1 MANARPAAEPA
12 DAGWTAAVFAGG
24 VTLLAAVLFFGI
36 ATRVS
41 LANDID
47 VVARAG
53 ISRVLRGGIPDL
65 VDTFVLIVLMFVG
78 YAAALWALAQGFRRA
93 LPATLGGIVLCSL
106 AMLPA
111 MPLTSP
117 DAVHL
122 AADVRTFW
130 LHGKW
135 PADFGGTPDKVDD
148 PVANEVRVYR
158 DSPSGYGPLAY
169 IIGGAPLPFVGD
181 GFRANLL
188 GQKVVAGAFLLA
200 TAVAAA
206 LVARRLG
213 GNPAFTAGFIG
224 LNPMMLWQ
232 YPGDGHND
240 TLMAFFGVV
249 ALGLAVEPGWRS
261 RAGAIAAGV
270 ASVLCKYALLLAA
283 PLVVAYWFPRWRR
296 AVAGVAAGLGLL
308 LLAAYAFDF
317 APVRNGTLGPATAV
331 APSNPW
337 GVAAGLFSLGARGN
351 DRLVFFSYVIALAIL
366 AAVAARQPLQTGRD
380 LARAV
385 ALVMGLFLFAASPG
399 FLPWYL
405 VWFLPFAAIGASRWQ
420 LWWAGSWSA
429 AAFLPVLALNWQI
442 SINRAW
448 NIPEPVRWS
457 VVLAWTLTL
466 VATWLGA
473 RIGAGGAPRSI
484 AARRS
489 TGPRFAPRKR
499 TDRSARRRTAQTSN
513 R

>member
-1 MANARPAAEPA
+1 MGKQPPGGEVPAPSSPVAPWLFSGSVGVL
-12 DAGWTAAVFAGG
+12 AG
-24 VTLLAAVLFFGI
+24 VLFFGI

-47 VVARAG
+47 IVARAG

-65 VDTFVLIVLMFVG
+65 VDTFLLIVLTFAA
-78 YAAALWALAQGFRRA
+78 YAAALRALWLGFRHA
-93 LPATLGGIVLCSL
+93 FASVAAGIVLCSL

-135 PADFGGTPDKVDD
+135 PADSSGTPDKVDD

-158 DSPSGYGPLAY
+158 SNPSGYGPLAY
-169 IIGGAPLPFVGD
+169 VIGGAALPFVGD
-181 GFRANLL
+181 SFRANLV
-188 GQKVVAGAFLLA
+188 GQKVIAGLFLLG
-200 TAVAAA
+200 TALAAGII
-206 LVARRLG
+206 ARRFG
-213 GNPAFTAGFIG
+213 SNPAFTAGIIG

-240 TLMAFFGVV
+240 SLMAFFGVV
-249 ALGLAVEPGWRS
+249 ALGLATLPGWRM
-261 RAGAIAAGV
+261 RAGAALSGL
-270 ASVLCKYALLLAA
+270 ASALCKYALLIAA
-283 PLVVAYWFPRWRR
+283 PLLAAYWFPRWRL
-296 AVAGVAAGLGLL
+296 AVAGTAAGLGMMLL
-308 LLAAYAFDF
+308 LAYAFDV

-337 GVAAGLFSLGARGN
+337 GVIADLFSLSGTGRN
-351 DRLVFFSYVIALAIL
+351 RMVFFGYVIALGIL
-366 AAVAARQPLQTGRD
+366 AAVAARHSLATGRD

-385 ALVMGLFLFAASPG
+385 ALVMGLFLFAAFPG

-405 VWFLPFAAIGASRWQ
+405 IWFLPFAAIGGDRRQ
-420 LWWAGSWSA
+420 LWWAAGWSA
-429 AAFLPVLALNWQI
+429 AAFLPILALNWQI

-457 VVLAWTLTL
+457 VVLAWVLTL
-466 VATWLGA
+466 LAAWLGP
-473 RIGAGGAPRSI
+473 RLTPGAPARPVRAASRPRGARSR
-484 AARRS
+484 AGVTAPGPARR
-489 TGPRFAPRKR
+489 G
-499 TDRSARRRTAQTSN
+499 
-513 R
+513 

>member
-1 MANARPAAEPA
+1 MANARPGDNLP
-12 DAGWTAAVFAGG
+12 GLSWTAGVFAGG
-24 VTLLAAVLFFGI
+24 VLLLATVLFFGI

-78 YAAALWALAQGFRRA
+78 YAAVLWALAQGFRYA
-93 LPATLGGIVLCSL
+93 LPATIGGIVLCSA

-158 DSPSGYGPLAY
+158 SSPSGYGPLAY

-188 GQKVVAGAFLLA
+188 GQKVVAGVFLQA
-200 TAVAAA
+200 TAIAAA
-206 LVARRLG
+206 MVARRLG
-213 GNPAFTAGFIG
+213 GNAAFTAGFIG

-261 RAGAIAAGV
+261 RAGAVAAGI
-270 ASVLCKYALLLAA
+270 ASVLCKYALLLVA
-283 PLVVAYWFPRWRR
+283 PLLAAYWFPRWRE
-296 AVAGVAAGLGLL
+296 AVAAAAAGLGLL

-331 APSNPW
+331 APTNPW
-337 GVAAGLFSLGARGN
+337 GVVSGLFSLGELGN
-351 DRLVFFSYVIALAIL
+351 DRLVLFGYVIALTIL
-366 AAVAARQPLQTGRD
+366 AAVAAIHPLQTGRD

-385 ALVMGLFLFAASPG
+385 TLVVGLFLFAASPG
-399 FLPWYL
+399 YLPWYL

-420 LWWAGSWSA
+420 LWWAASWSA
-429 AAFLPVLALNWQI
+429 AAFLPILALNWQI
-442 SINRAW
+442 SIHRAW

-457 VVLAWTLTL
+457 VVLAWTLTIL
-466 VATWLGA
+466 ATWLGA
-473 RIGAGGAPRSI
+473 RIGAGEAPRPTTE
-484 AARRS
+484 RRN

-499 TDRSARRRTAQTSN
+499 QDRAARRRTA
-513 R
+513 

>member
-1 MANARPAAEPA
+1 MANARP
-12 DAGWTAAVFAGG
+12 DDNLLGLSWTAGVFAGG
-24 VTLLAAVLFFGI
+24 VLLLATVLFFGI

-65 VDTFVLIVLMFVG
+65 IDTFVLIVLMFVG
-78 YAAALWALAQGFRRA
+78 YAAALWALAQGFRYA
-93 LPATLGGIVLCSL
+93 LPATIGGIVLCSA

-135 PADFGGTPDKVDD
+135 PADFGGTPSKVDD

-169 IIGGAPLPFVGD
+169 VIGGAPLPFVGD

-188 GQKVVAGAFLLA
+188 GQKVVAGVFLLA
-200 TAVAAA
+200 TAITAAM
-206 LVARRLG
+206 VARRLG
-213 GNPAFTAGFIG
+213 GNAAFTAGFIG

-249 ALGLAVEPGWRS
+249 ALGLAIEPGWRH
-261 RAGAIAAGV
+261 RAGAVAAGI
-270 ASVLCKYALLLAA
+270 ASVLCKYALLLVA
-283 PLVVAYWFPRWRR
+283 PLLAAYWFPRWRK
-296 AVAGVAAGLGLL
+296 AVVAAAAGLGLL

-331 APSNPW
+331 APTNPW
-337 GVAAGLFSLGARGN
+337 GVVSGLFSLGELGN
-351 DRLVFFSYVIALAIL
+351 DRLVLFGYVIALAIL
-366 AAVAARQPLQTGRD
+366 AAVAAVHPLQTGRD
-380 LARAV
+380 LACAV
-385 ALVMGLFLFAASPG
+385 ALVVGLFLFAASPG
-399 FLPWYL
+399 YLPWYL

-420 LWWAGSWSA
+420 LWWAASWSA
-429 AAFLPVLALNWQI
+429 AAFLPILALNWQI

-448 NIPEPVRWS
+448 NVPEPVRWS
-457 VVLAWTLTL
+457 VVLAWTLTI
-466 VATWLGA
+466 VATWLGTRLGGGTTQASDA
-473 RIGAGGAPRSI
+473 RTRP
-484 AARRS
+484 
-489 TGPRFAPRKR
+489 GPRFSPRKR
-499 TDRSARRRTAQTSN
+499 TDRTARRRAARASS

>member
-1 MANARPAAEPA
+1 MANPLRAADSGTTVPA
-12 DAGWTAAVFAGG
+12 WVFGG
-24 VTLLAAVLFFGI
+24 ATLLLAATLFFGI

-65 VDTFVLIVLMFVG
+65 VDTFLLISLMFLG
-78 YAAALWALAQGFRRA
+78 YGLALWALWRGFRYA
-93 LPATLGGIVLCSL
+93 FAGAVAGTVICSL

-135 PADFGGTPDKVDD
+135 PAEFSGTPDKVDD

-158 DSPSGYGPLAY
+158 SNPSGYGPLAY
-169 IIGGAPLPFVGD
+169 VIGGATLPFVGD
-181 GFRANLL
+181 NFRANLL
-188 GQKVVAGAFLLA
+188 GQKVIAGLFFVG
-200 TAVAAA
+200 TAAA
-206 LVARRLG
+206 AGLIARRFG
-213 GNPAFTAGFIG
+213 GNAAFTAGFIG

-240 TLMAFFGVV
+240 SLMAFFGVL
-249 ALGLAVEPGWRS
+249 ALGVATVPGWKG
-261 RAGAIAAGV
+261 RAGSAAAGL
-270 ASVLCKYALLLAA
+270 ASALCKYALVLAA
-283 PLVVAYWFPRWRR
+283 PLLAVYWFPHLRR
-296 AVAGVAAGLGLL
+296 AIAIGAAALGFI
-308 LLAAYAFDF
+308 LLAAYTFDF

-331 APSNPW
+331 APTTPA
-337 GVAAGLFSLGARGN
+337 GVLSGMAGFGGQGN
-351 DRLVFFSYVIALAIL
+351 DRLVFLGYIAALGIL
-366 AAVAARQPLQTGRD
+366 AVVLWRHPLETGRD
-380 LARAV
+380 LARAT
-385 ALVMGLFLFAASPG
+385 AWVMGLFLFAAFPG

-405 VWFLPFAAIGASRWQ
+405 VWFLPFAAIGGDRRQ
-420 LWWAGSWSA
+420 LWWAGSWTA

-457 VVLAWTLTL
+457 VVLAWSLTL
-466 VATWLGA
+466 IATWLGPQLFRGGGTA
-473 RIGAGGAPRSI
+473 RARRAASRPQVARRDVPGR
-484 AARRS
+484 AARR
-489 TGPRFAPRKR
+489 RA
-499 TDRSARRRTAQTSN
+499 
-513 R
+513 

>member
-1 MANARPAAEPA
+1 MSKVNRAAEA
-12 DAGWTAAVFAGG
+12 RGASLAAWVFAGA
-24 VTLLAAVLFFGI
+24 VALLASVLFFGI

-65 VDTFVLIVLMFVG
+65 VDTFLLILAMFAA
-78 YAAALWALAQGFRRA
+78 YAAALWALRRGFRRA
-93 LPATLGGIVLCSL
+93 FAAAIAGTVVCSA

-135 PADFGGTPDKVDD
+135 PASMSGTPETVDD
-148 PVANEVRVYR
+148 PVANEVRVFR
-158 DSPSGYGPLAY
+158 SAPSGYGPLAY
-169 IIGGAPLPFVGD
+169 AIGGAPLPFVGD

-188 GQKVVAGAFLLA
+188 GQKVVAGVFFIA
-200 TAVAAA
+200 TAVAAG

-213 GNPAFTAGFIG
+213 GIGAFATGFVG

-240 TLMAFFGVV
+240 SLMAFFGVV
-249 ALGLAVEPGWRS
+249 ALGLVVQPGWRP
-261 RAGAIAAGV
+261 RAVGTAAGL
-270 ASVLCKYALLLAA
+270 ASVLCKYALLLAS
-283 PLVVAYWFPRWRR
+283 PLVVAHWFPRWRA
-296 AVAGVAAGLGLL
+296 AVAVAAAGLGVLI
-308 LLAAYAFDF
+308 LAAYIFDF

-331 APSNPW
+331 APTTPW
-337 GVAAGLFSLGARGN
+337 GVLSGLLSLGDLGN
-351 DRLVFFSYVIALAIL
+351 DRLVVFGYILFLGIL
-366 AAVAARQPLQTGRD
+366 AGVLAWHPLADGRE

-385 ALVMGLFLFAASPG
+385 ALTMGLFLFVASPG
-399 FLPWYL
+399 YLPWYL
-405 VWFLPFAAIGASRWQ
+405 IWFLPFAAIGGSAWQ
-420 LWWAGSWSA
+420 LWWAGAWSA
-429 AAFLPVLALNWQI
+429 TAFLPVLALNWQL

-457 VVLAWTLTL
+457 VVLAWSLTI
-466 VATWLGA
+466 VVTWLAWRERRAQSGPRASSRQAQA
-473 RIGAGGAPRSI
+473 RAPR
-484 AARRS
+484 
-489 TGPRFAPRKR
+489 FE
-499 TDRSARRRTAQTSN
+499 RRRARAS